1 MDTKHVLIAAS
12 ILLLALSMNLK
23 AQNGTAESP
32 YPINNSD
39 ALKALR
45 ECMNSGQNFYFDAE
59 NQTFTAT
66 KVHDTDPVITKNS
79 SSTCYKLTADI
90 DLNPGKNVAACDGDG
105 TGLTAW
111 EPFKNFHGQL
121 DGGHHVVSGVYVS
134 QPAADSV
141 GFIKQIH
148 GSGNSLSRIRNL
160 GIVNS
165 YISGK
170 QKVGGL
176 VGYME
181 GGSVEHCFVDA
192 VLVGDVQE
200 VGGLIGYAS
209 GITITDCYATGSITC
224 IDQGLLGG
232 ICGASVNL
240 MKLENCYS
248 SMVINYNTSLT
259 SNVGGIIG
267 QISSESTISQ
277 CYFDNQMCESPAS
290 DNTGARKTTSEML
303 SESFCQSL
311 GSSFVY
317 SSNHYPRL
325 TGFSDTNSY
334 ILLSTTP
341 ILLGS
346 GQSMKNLTDD
356 FEVSGTGAGTSWES
370 TDSYNRYAVLADASH
385 VTVIKEGWLQLVAKR
400 NGKTHTV
407 AFYTHKAPFIGT
419 EQNPFPIDDF
429 EDLKTFRDGV
439 NSDKKFN
446 YKHFSVNALGAGT
459 WFQQTADI
467 SLSEVNNWKDEQRI
481 GISPAIAFKG
491 GYDGGN
497 HKITDLR
504 VNGGEYIKPDKN
516 VYNYGGSYSGF
527 FGFIDGG
534 TVKNLNL
541 YVTEFK
547 PNASSGPLCAYISR
561 AFTIENCHVYPTAEQ
576 VVLNLHYYSGGLIG
590 QSDSARGTISN
601 CSNHCNI
608 VPLERVDLVGGIIG
622 PNRSIDSLL
631 IKDCQ
636 NFGAITG
643 KIQRVAGITPWLGGR
658 KGGTKAEILRCKNF
672 ADLFSNDTWTRV
684 AGILSEN
691 SNEDNNNA
699 EKVSITISFCE
710 NYGNLTA
717 TYRAA
722 GIASTEKSI
731 ASLHHCVN
739 AGDIWIKDLG
749 QEQVSNAYG
758 ITTTTDV
765 YSCLNAGNI
774 KADRGGSAFGLTN
787 CGAYDCMNAG
797 ELSAHS
803 EGPRTY
809 PFCGWNGTSG
819 QSKRNINIGRAN
831 GVVTYWGA
839 TSNVQKQFNIC
850 DEQMIYDAH
859 SSLSNNT
866 AKKTSEMLGNG
877 LQSLLGTENWVYAEG
892 MYPRIKGLDT
902 LPISIVTAMPVVFK
916 SGETINSVKTDFTVA
931 GGDTVSWT
939 CKGNTVLSGNN
950 ATVSSNVIGMDTL
963 VAIYKGAAKTVR
975 FCRYAPAPSQT
986 LEVTSIEDLRVLRDG
1001 INSAAPFNYKGTIVP
1016 AGGKGAKFKQTQ
1028 DIEMESPTDDNW
1040 MPVGKIDAQFYG
1052 KYDGGSHSVSNM
1064 KQHNMLNG
1072 GLFGYVCGIS
1082 NYAAEIHDV
1091 HLVNVKISEVRASA
1105 GALVAVSNYVKI
1117 YNCSASGEITGT
1129 TIANNKNN
1137 VDNNY
1142 GGIVGNGYVDQVTS
1156 CVNYCTITGYSK
1168 SSVGGIMGRGYYS
1181 KDSYLDSCAN
1191 YGTITGNYCVGG
1203 LVGQQQSIRNSYN
1216 AGEVSGGED
1225 AAYVGGLAGHATL
1238 VTNSFNTGMVSGV
1251 PTDPTKDY
1259 SVGGLIGEVR
1269 NADFSHIHNCYNAG
1283 IVDGNNRKYV
1293 GGIFGSSIKQN
1304 QWGNKND
1311 GANNVR
1317 LSRTYVSNA
1326 VNGTGLHVGA
1336 IVGYNVVDPT
1346 NSKIDSNYYDTTFT
1360 YVGGIDGKDISRKA
1374 VGLTT
1379 DLMVSAGLRDSLGAG
1394 NFTYGDTNYYPRLT
1408 GGATP
1413 DWPAT
1418 LASAAKLQLGKD
1430 EDGAYELAKAVTVE
1444 QFPVGGCSD
1453 GVSWSQRNGNQI
1465 EFNNEDCTIGIRG
1478 MGVLYIQ
1485 SSHSGKNYK
1494 IIKLNVGNSAKN
1506 PLVIKDSLELVHFR
1520 DLVNA
1525 GDTFY
1530 YNLQTQTF
1538 HASPEGIDNVFPIPN
1553 QGEGLFFKL
1562 TCDVVDFK
1570 GADTWIPIGTKQY
1583 PFKGFFNGGG
1593 HTITRLN
1600 LTSNRDTVGFFGYL
1614 GRGLTDRGSIDSLYF
1629 TDVQLGGT
1637 GSVKGVVCAYN
1648 DGGII
1653 TGCRNNNA
1661 TITHSGSGSAWG
1673 GICGY
1678 SHAGE
1683 IIGCSN
1689 SGCTIGY
1696 ENGSTAKN
1704 VGGILGF
1711 GYNGAII
1718 DCKVTGLTVSNTT
1731 GINNGGICG
1740 FAKENSISGCIV
1752 DGSDFTFSHNNSGG
1766 ICGFDSLSSVV
1777 GCAFLNSSIRSQ
1789 SKKPERIGGILG
1801 FGQFNSNTRNLTISD
1816 CHTGGSGSITLAESD
1831 YVGGIIGKLDYGYV
1845 TVSKCSNSLP
1855 VVGRKTIGGIGGSLT
1870 CNIDSCYNTASIT
1883 AYTCVGGLVGQGDGA
1898 ELNCSYN
1905 LGDIKAGKASTSDD
1919 EDPENGD
1926 YTGGL
1931 IGRNNSYHIHES
1943 FNSGIVSGTDYVGG
1957 LAGETNGQ
1965 ETSSYNAGQ
1974 VYGSFYVGGI
1984 SGLRSNNADVSTQNY
1999 NIGYID
2005 GNNIAGALYGS
2016 ALDLNKVTDN
2026 YYDKQFSF
2034 AVGIGG
2040 EDIAGKAEGKLTTEM
2055 TGTSLGLGDKWEY
2068 TANLYPQVK
2077 ALLESSFASKA
2088 SKVTASPFILYA
2100 EEVAWDIVT
2109 SPLTGVGSA
2118 GTRWRTE
2125 NGSSVLTTTDNMEF
2139 QIHRIGFLNIEAY
2152 DPASDSVYKRV
2163 RLMVEISEE
2172 RPIEIKDYNE
2182 LKNFRNFINA
2192 NTEFYYDATNKT
2204 FHLNNPSNAYIEI
2217 PPCGEGMYFKL
2228 LQDIDLATF
2237 SGASPW
2243 KPIGINKNIYFKG
2256 HFNGNGKVI
2265 SNMVVTTKSN
2275 QGGTYNGFFG
2285 YSSGTIK
2292 NLTMANANVKGSGYN
2307 ATVCGFNRGGSIL
2320 NCAAVGGSVTG
2331 TSTYTGGICGRSQ
2344 NGTLNA
2350 CYSSCDVNGCSWVGG
2365 IAGRIE
2371 NGVTS
2376 ECFNMGRVTDK
2387 GFVPKSGGTYQVQ
2400 RYCGGITGQN
2410 SSFLSDCYNTGIV
2423 SGERWVGGIIGLNE
2437 KEGLSRV
2444 YNAGTV
2450 IVTETPNGIDSL
2462 VGGLTNINNVET
2474 NNLHYPQSSAT
2485 SRDMAPDVLT
2495 VNKKSRFGQCIST
2508 EKMVADSLRQIFGD
2522 DKWVFS
2528 DSLYP
2533 RLKVFVNGTEAD
2545 AAASLVSATPVFLQG
2560 NQPVTDVSSS
2570 FITYNK
2576 NGVTWEL
2583 AKPSNALDTTKANYP
2598 NSGWVDIRSCDL
2610 VSLKVYKGDMVREVD
2625 INVRSENTYVQ
2636 KDTTCGVEPYFWT
2649 FNNSYYYT
2657 TGIYSESIDNGSLC
2671 NEKMNLDLV
2680 VPAPLNIT
2688 LTPSVSCHGSNQS
2701 SITAT
2706 VSGGLLPGEY
2716 SYSWKKVDDDAF
2728 DSTSASV
2735 SNLGPGT
2742 YTLTVTDL
2750 SNTKNCSVSQT
2761 VTIDEPTLV
2770 TVENVTADGHCY
2782 NSNDGTLSF
2791 DIAGGEG
2798 PYSISWT
2805 TPVSSTTHFEGSANQ
2820 TLAGKYSMNGLAND
2834 SLFFTVADR
2843 NGCSVKD
2850 TIVIADGNDTE
2861 YEVIAYGINKKY
2873 DGIAVSPDSVKLKA
2887 DGVEKTGW
2895 VKLDG
2900 NHQFTYN
2907 DTTFTVELS
2916 ANSDHLKD
2924 AGIYAN
2930 NIISVTVTKESEDI
2944 TCRLNL
2950 KKANS
2955 LIVIEKRDLVLQ
2967 SGTTVEW
2974 SSGIPNHEIYNH
2986 NVLSTAESEH
2996 FVNGDTVSYSN
3007 WTSQVGVGSRRNT
3020 FDIVWPDNVNQ
3031 NNYSIRQINGVLTI
3045 LKEGHAIVSIDT
3057 NSKMYDGTPLYATY
3071 LVAVPESTVVVD
3083 IEVEDEAG
3091 VKRSLNNLTAGA
3103 NIPGHFSRTD
3113 AGTTNLTITKVTVWG
3128 ITDPSNPI
3136 NITGQYS
3143 EEQLVKRNGQ
3153 LTVTPRPIK
3162 LVSNSAT
3169 KEYDDSELKDEHVTV
3184 VGGFNGC
3191 FADSLTDLRAVTTI
3205 VNAGQ
3210 APNEIE
3216 YTTKPGF
3223 KPDNFIIDTVRGTLT
3238 ITKRPA
3244 TLLGE
3249 SSTEPYTGSEQCI
3262 NGITPSGLLSGHTL
3276 DASGIPYSACGL
3288 NPGDHTGG
3296 FNGTAKIKKGD
3307 MDVTSNYEL
3316 TRQLGTLRIVASHLP
3331 IVIYS
3336 LTSHSDYY
3344 DGQNHK
3350 YQQYGVTNHG
3360 ESVPRVEGP
3369 DATKFY
3375 FKLPSG
3381 DTITIT
3387 PVNGGATG
3395 LTHVSDTDVVND
3407 FNYTLQNSENYSKPN
3422 IYKGTF
3428 NLKPRHVIVA
3438 SKNWEKVYDGQ
3449 RIARNEATIA
3459 GMGFVNDEGLTDIS
3473 WSQMDAANHVDA
3485 GNYENRF
3492 DEITFKENTRP
3503 SDYRIT
3509 SQYGT
3514 LTINKATLTVT
3525 ANDTSHIYGS
3535 DAPAPETLGY
3545 TISGF
3550 VNNEQESTL
3559 RTESKLSGHA
3569 TLTSSTDNSS
3579 PVGSNYAIVIKSAPA
3594 PDSLVANNYNFRYVN
3609 GRMVVMRRP
3618 VYISPKPLGAD
3629 SNLIY
3634 DGTVHSVPADITGEH
3649 YTVEGLREG
3658 DAVSNVNI
3666 SGAALL
3672 AGHHTNA
3679 VQVTGCT
3686 IKNGDEDVTGSYQLV
3701 SVDTFILI
3709 LPKPLKI
3716 TVSKGGTHAYD
3727 GQPHAEDA
3735 LTEPKYTIDDDS
3747 CLVSTDAIT
3756 NITFTGGGT
3765 SYSETPYPVYIDLNT
3780 LFIRNGD
3787 LDYNVNV
3794 KDCYKVIC
3802 DTGDISITKSA
3813 SSINILSGSAV
3824 FDYTGSAH
3832 QYLHYTVEY
3841 GDEVITDNTISGSN
3855 RVFTLP
3861 TGDKITVT
3869 PTAEASITNP
3879 SQNPVSN
3886 TFTYLL
3892 DNAESYLAQPN
3903 TTYGTLSINNVPQ
3916 KLEIISGSQ
3925 EYNYDGTS
3933 HSFPYY
3939 TVRFNNVTIA
3949 SESSSASILIPTG
3962 HYVHITPTFHGITLD
3977 TENEEQ
3983 NNSFSY
3989 TVTNSQDATGPDL
4002 KDMYSDAVATFGT
4015 VSIKPGSMTVSAT
4028 TASKPY
4034 DGEPLYASGNCSM
4047 QGATLWYSTDNGQTW
4062 QEDVP
4067 GITVGTLTYKVKATL
4082 PGYQDA
4088 VSGNATLTV
4097 TGNTVAISV
4106 VSGSHVWEYDGQSHT
4121 KEQYTVNYGNQE
4133 IFSPDEGTDG
4143 KVFTLPTGDKLTV
4156 TPTFNGITH
4165 VNENSDHNNTFTFT
4179 IQNNAQYA
4187 GQRTPTFGTLKINP
4201 TALEVHIK
4209 GNTGVF
4215 DYNNTLHTVEGYTVD
4230 HTNNS
4235 SFSYQLSDCK
4245 YRVDEVVAIP
4255 SISRTEAGLS
4265 YMGLDANN
4273 FQNLNPDFNPVTFTV
4288 TDGWVEVMA
4297 AGSVV
4302 VHITGHHSVAE
4313 YDGQQHSVS
4322 GYDLEISNPS
4332 GLPFTVDNIKYT
4344 GDSTASRQDV
4354 GTTQMEITP
4363 ELFQKVNTS
4372 IETVE
4377 FILVEDGYMEITPSL
4392 NLTLTCPDND
4402 AVSKTYDGNPL
4413 SPVATSSPSG
4423 EQFTIKY
4430 RPEGSTE
4437 WTTTPPSIRNYG
4449 NLQVDVQCENPN
4461 YQTKTCSYNLSIHK
4475 RVVVLTSADSSRV
4488 YDGTP
4493 LVQNKVN
4500 VSGSGFVGQEGASY
4514 TVTGQQLNAGTSANT
4529 FTYTLNDGTLAD
4541 NYAITTQPG
4550 TLTVTKRDVTV
4561 AVGDAPAVEYNG
4573 NEHQGLSNYS
4583 FDNIVEGQVPTIA
4596 YTPAKGTLPG
4606 LYTGSFG
4613 DDFKVM
4619 ADNTTDVTANYNLI
4633 TRTPGSLNIVN
4644 RTTPYEITVVANSST
4659 GNVYDGTA
4667 KSATGFQTLSFTVA
4681 GNTYTVEGLTTSNPS
4696 STDVCNLTN
4705 AVSGT
4710 AVVKDVAG
4718 NDVTAQFNVAT
4729 TNGTL
4734 SITPA
4739 TLTVTTG
4746 SATREYNGTA
4756 LTASGSISG
4765 LVTPTGGTQE
4775 TATFAVT
4782 GSQTAVG
4789 GSSNTYTL
4797 TWDGTAKQSN
4807 YTLIESLGTL
4817 TVTKNTAQLYV
4828 ESKGKSWEY
4837 DGNAHTNPEYVVHF
4851 GEETVDAAAS
4861 ANSGTYTATLNTG
4874 DVVTITPSTDATI
4887 TNVAQNTVDNAFN
4900 WTVENESYYTK
4911 GTDAVGKLSINHA
4924 TLTITADNKNTEY
4937 GVLNHDFTYTPSGFK
4952 GEDNASV
4959 ISGTVSYTGEATTT
4973 TTASAPGL
4981 YTITPVVTGL
4991 SAANYSFT
4999 PANGT
5004 LTIGNSTTGISITSP
5019 TNSWTY
5025 DGTPHFDHG
5034 YTVTFGQTTL
5044 TATHD
5049 NGSYKY
5055 TIPGTGDVI
5064 TVSPATEASVTNYT
5078 SSAFPNSFTYTV
5090 TNAERYPTP
5099 SITTGTLTVTKR
5111 DVTVAVGDAP
5121 AVEYNGNEH
5130 QGLSNYSFD
5139 NIVEGQVP
5147 TIAYTPAKGTLP
5159 GLYTGSFG
5167 DDFKVMA
5174 DNTTDVTANYNLIT
5188 RTPGSLNIVNRTTP
5202 YEITVVAN
5210 SSTGNVYD
5218 GTAKSATGFQT
5229 LSFTVAGNTYTVEG
5243 LTTSNPSST
5252 DVCNLTNAVSGTA
5265 VVKDVA
5271 GNDVTAQFN
5280 VATTNGTLSITPATL
5295 TVTTGSATRE
5305 YNGTALTASGSIS
5318 GLVTP
5323 TGGTQETATF
5333 AVTGSQTAVGGSS
5346 NTYTLTWDGTAKQSN
5361 YTLIESLGTL
5371 TVTKNTAQLYV
5382 ESKGKSWEYD
5392 GNAHTNP
5399 EYVVHF
5405 GEETVDAAA
5414 SANSGTYTATLNTG
5428 DVVTITPSTDA
5439 TITNVAQNTV
5449 DNAFNW
5455 TVENESY
5462 YTKGTD
5468 AVGKLSINHATL
5480 TITADNKN
5488 TEYGVL
5494 NHDFTYTPSGFKGED
5509 NASVISGTV
5518 SYTGE
5523 ATTTTTASAPGLY
5536 TITPVV
5542 TGLSA
5547 ANYSFTPANGTLTI
5561 GNSTTGISITSP
5573 TNSWTYDGTP
5583 HFDHG
5588 YTVTFGQTTLTATHD
5603 NGSYK
5608 YTIPGTGDVITVS
5621 PATEASVTNYTSSAF
5636 PNSFTYTV
5644 TNAERY
5650 PTPSITTGTLTI
5662 SKRPVT
5668 FTGKS
5673 ETRTYTGSTITINT
5687 VEVNTTTISGLVS
5700 GHTHNVT
5707 FSASGTEAG
5716 SYPGTI
5722 TAAGDVVIKIGET
5735 YVTGNYD
5742 ITVNNGTLT
5751 VSQTDG
5757 TFDIA
5762 LGNDTLVYDAQPHA
5776 NAKTATSTAT
5786 TGTTTFSYSFEENG
5800 SYTTDLATLTK
5811 TDAGEYNLFV
5821 KGTNPNYTHTATAT
5835 AKLVISKRPVTFT
5848 GKSETRTYTGSTI
5861 TINTVEVNTT
5871 TISGLVSGHTHNVTF
5886 SASGTE
5892 AGSYP
5897 GTITAAGDVVIKIG
5911 ETYVTGNYD
5920 ITVNNGTLTVSQTDG
5935 TFDIALGNDTL
5946 VYDAQPHANAK
5957 TATST
5962 ATTGT
5967 TTFSYSFEENGSY
5980 TTDLATLTKT
5990 DAGEYNL
5997 FVKGTNPNYTHTAT
6011 ATAKLVITKRP
6022 ITVAASDTT
6031 VNFNGILQH
6040 GSSRYTFSGLVEGH
6054 SATIGYTPASGTD
6067 ISPTPYDNGS
6077 FDAGTIRVMNG
6088 GTEVT
6093 SNYVL
6098 TALTPGKLTVKTPPL
6113 EVKADTLGKT
6123 YDGLPLTAT
6132 YTHAPADAQPSFR
6145 FKVKIGD
6152 TWGDYTTVTPAI
6164 TTVGS
6169 ITYLVEATANS
6180 YTVSDTA
6187 TLTVTPCPITIRADN
6202 KTKTYGDT
6210 DPVLTATVIGQ
6221 PEHGVPPYFDVARE
6235 AGQNVGEYRIAVSRG
6250 SQAPAISNYAVTLY
6264 DGVFT
6269 INKRPVTVA
6278 VADST
6283 VEYTGGIHY
6292 GHTQYMFSNVVS
6304 GQTASITYTPA
6315 SGTTLGEYTGQYVES
6330 SFSVVNG
6337 TDVTPNY
6344 ELTAMVPGRL
6354 NITGRADK
6362 YKITVTAKSDTDN
6375 VYDGQT
6381 KSVSGFNT
6389 LEFQAGGHA
6398 FTVSGLT
6405 TGNPSAK
6412 DAGSYPNTVS
6422 GTPVVTDAHGNI
6434 VTSQF
6439 VVHTEDGLLRID
6451 PRHVILESEDGEK
6464 IYDGNPLTRKLPTD
6478 IAVTGDGF
6486 VDGEGATYQIS
6497 GAQTLVGTSPN
6508 TFTYTL
6514 NNGTLASNY
6523 TVETV
6528 FGTLKVTSNNFPL
6541 SILSVSDH
6549 WLYDG
6554 ELHKHEEYVVR
6565 FQNEIID
6572 SLPGSDGNVF
6582 VLPTNDTLTI
6592 TPTFHGITH
6601 VSQNTDSNNTF
6612 TYSLQHNDQYT
6623 GKRDTLYGTLAIWPA
6638 NVYVL
6643 IYGNAE
6649 AVTYDG
6655 LEHTVTGYHVDTISK
6670 PLYNINDFTFN
6681 GSPADTIVRRT
6692 ESGVVQMNIDASKFV
6707 NHNPDFTANF
6717 RVHPGALYVVP
6728 INDVGVI
6735 VRGNHRVNNYDGS
6748 EHVTH
6753 GYTMV
6758 STNNPLYQ
6766 ESFIRFTGTPADS
6779 TAARTTQ
6786 GTTRMGLT
6794 EEMFT
6799 NDNPNFDNVR
6809 FSLQADG
6816 AQTISASNVTVM
6828 ITGHHASNQY
6838 DGLEHSVS
6846 GYDVFISNSL
6856 YTADKFSYT
6865 GDSTATRRD
6874 EGTTWMELDE
6884 TDFVNNDTNFSVVF
6898 YVADGYQDINLNH
6911 TALTLTCPGGDSTAK
6926 VYDGTPLTA
6935 RATAT
6940 STIAGDEF
6948 LIEYKTPDSDWSITP
6963 PSITDHGL
6971 LEVEVRCTNPN
6982 YHIQTCSYA
6991 LSVRKRPVVLVS
7003 ADSTRMYNGGPL
7015 TRDSVRVEGL
7025 GFAAG
7030 EGATCQI
7037 SGTQT
7042 LVGASPNTFT
7052 YTLNDGTS
7060 AANYTVET
7068 VYGTLTVT
7076 NRPDAERY
7084 VLPVVS
7090 KSGQH
7095 VYDGLK
7101 HTVSGFDTLIFTTSD
7116 GYEYSVENLTAQVSA
7131 FDAGVFLN
7139 AINGEAVV
7147 RDANGND
7154 VTAQFS
7160 IERHEGQLVITRR
7173 PVTITIPELHN
7184 SKMYDGEP
7192 LKVGYQNILI
7202 DNLAAR
7208 DTLTAGYIV
7217 TEGYTVGD
7225 YVCEEGNFMVGT
7237 EGVAGKHDFAITHG
7251 ATAEYAAG
7259 NSLGNYIP
7267 RFNVT
7272 LSITE
7277 RPLEITA
7284 NSAEKVYD
7292 GLPLS
7297 LTANDFTMTGGTTLA
7312 TGDTV
7317 IVTREG
7323 LQTCVGEIANS
7334 ITAVNVY
7341 HKSDGED
7348 VTASYGITTVNGLL
7362 KVTPETDGFVC
7373 PEPLHIILTEGTSDT
7388 LVPDAQL
7395 GTAVHSLVTAGM
7407 ASMTNDLADLNP
7419 LTVGTHIVTW
7429 TLYDGCDSAMTTCE
7443 QTVVVDYSP
7452 CEGVTYHNHFYD
7464 AKRIGYQ
7471 CWMTENL
7478 QTSRNS
7484 SDTEIADYH
7493 AYKDNAE
7500 NLQKFG
7506 YLYSWYSAM
7515 NVTENDDT
7523 TMPVESLGDNGRPY
7537 VQGICPDGWAV
7548 GNAEDFGDLFS
7559 HIGDVTLLKDAGEGY
7574 WIPNSGGVTP
7584 NSGFNAR
7591 ANGWFN
7597 SSAQRYEYLL
7607 TGSYFWMPESD
7618 SSAEAYNSAAIEYH
7632 CGDGLFQRHPRADRQ
7647 GVRCIR
7653 KVAP

>member
-12 ILLLALSMNLK
+12 ILLLAFSMNLK

-111 EPFKNFHGQL
+111 EPFKNFYGQL

-141 GFIKQIH
+141 GFIKQVH

-407 AFYTHKAPFIGT
+407 AFYTHKAPLIGT

-516 VYNYGGSYSGF
+516 VYHYGGSYSGF

-643 KIQRVAGITPWLGGR
+643 KIQRLAGITPWLGGR
-658 KGGTKAEILRCKNF
+658 KGDTKAEILRCKNF

-819 QSKRNINIGRAN
+819 QSMRNINIGRAN

-975 FCRYAPAPSQT
+975 FCRYAPVPSQT

-1016 AGGKGAKFKQTQ
+1016 AGGNGAKFKQTQ

-1311 GANNVR
+1311 GTNNVR

-1570 GADTWIPIGTKQY
+1570 GANTWIPIGTKQY

-1653 TGCRNNNA
+1653 TGCKNNNA

-1678 SHAGE
+1678 SHTGE

-1704 VGGILGF
+1704 VGGILGY

-1855 VVGRKTIGGIGGSLT
+1855 VVGRKNIGGIGGSLT

-2109 SPLTGVGSA
+2109 SPLTGVGTA

-2728 DSTSASV
+2728 DSTTASV

-2861 YEVIAYGINKKY
+2861 YEIIAYGINKKY

-2895 VKLDG
+2895 VKLDN

-2907 DTTFTVELS
+2907 DTTFTVVLS

-3473 WSQMDAANHVDA
+3473 WSQMDATNYVDA
-3485 GNYENRF
+3485 GNYENQF

-3594 PDSLVANNYNFRYVN
+3594 PDSLIANNYNFRYVN

-3787 LDYNVNV
+3787 LDYNINV

-3832 QYLHYTVEY
+3832 LYLHYTVEY

-3869 PTAEASITNP
+3869 PTAEASITKP

-3892 DNAESYLAQPN
+3892 DNAESYLAQPS

-4514 TVTGQQLNAGTSANT
+4514 TVTGQRLNAGTSANT

-4667 KSATGFQTLSFTVA
+4667 KSATSFQTLNFTVES
-4681 GNTYTVEGLTTSNPS
+4681 NTYTVEGLTTSNPS

-4817 TVTKNTAQLYV
+4817 TVTKNSAQLYV

-4937 GVLNHDFTYTPSGFK
+4937 GVLNHDFS
-4952 GEDNASV
+4952 
-4959 ISGTVSYTGEATTT
+4959 
-4973 TTASAPGL
+4973 
-4981 YTITPVVTGL
+4981 
-4991 SAANYSFT
+4991 
-4999 PANGT
+4999 
-5004 LTIGNSTTGISITSP
+5004 
-5019 TNSWTY
+5019 
-5025 DGTPHFDHG
+5025 
-5034 YTVTFGQTTL
+5034 
-5044 TATHD
+5044 
-5049 NGSYKY
+5049 
-5055 TIPGTGDVI
+5055 
-5064 TVSPATEASVTNYT
+5064 
-5078 SSAFPNSFTYTV
+5078 
-5090 TNAERYPTP
+5090 
-5099 SITTGTLTVTKR
+5099 
-5111 DVTVAVGDAP
+5111 
-5121 AVEYNGNEH
+5121 
-5130 QGLSNYSFD
+5130 
-5139 NIVEGQVP
+5139 
-5147 TIAYTPAKGTLP
+5147 
-5159 GLYTGSFG
+5159 
-5167 DDFKVMA
+5167 
-5174 DNTTDVTANYNLIT
+5174 
-5188 RTPGSLNIVNRTTP
+5188 
-5202 YEITVVAN
+5202 
-5210 SSTGNVYD
+5210 
-5218 GTAKSATGFQT
+5218 
-5229 LSFTVAGNTYTVEG
+5229 
-5243 LTTSNPSST
+5243 
-5252 DVCNLTNAVSGTA
+5252 
-5265 VVKDVA
+5265 
-5271 GNDVTAQFN
+5271 
-5280 VATTNGTLSITPATL
+5280 
-5295 TVTTGSATRE
+5295 
-5305 YNGTALTASGSIS
+5305 
-5318 GLVTP
+5318 
-5323 TGGTQETATF
+5323 
-5333 AVTGSQTAVGGSS
+5333 
-5346 NTYTLTWDGTAKQSN
+5346 
-5361 YTLIESLGTL
+5361 
-5371 TVTKNTAQLYV
+5371 
-5382 ESKGKSWEYD
+5382 
-5392 GNAHTNP
+5392 
-5399 EYVVHF
+5399 
-5405 GEETVDAAA
+5405 
-5414 SANSGTYTATLNTG
+5414 
-5428 DVVTITPSTDA
+5428 
-5439 TITNVAQNTV
+5439 
-5449 DNAFNW
+5449 
-5455 TVENESY
+5455 
-5462 YTKGTD
+5462 
-5468 AVGKLSINHATL
+5468 
-5480 TITADNKN
+5480 
-5488 TEYGVL
+5488 
-5494 NHDFTYTPSGFKGED
+5494 YTPSGFKGED

-5673 ETRTYTGSTITINT
+5673 ETRTYTGSPITINT
-5687 VEVNTTTISGLVS
+5687 VEVNPTTTDSGLVS

-5722 TAAGDVVIKIGET
+5722 TAAGDVVINIGET
-5735 YVTGNYD
+5735 NVTDNYD

-5800 SYTTDLATLTK
+5800 
-5811 TDAGEYNLFV
+5811 
-5821 KGTNPNYTHTATAT
+5821 
-5835 AKLVISKRPVTFT
+5835 
-5848 GKSETRTYTGSTI
+5848 TY
-5861 TINTVEVNTT
+5861 
-5871 TISGLVSGHTHNVTF
+5871 
-5886 SASGTE
+5886 A
-5892 AGSYP
+5892 
-5897 GTITAAGDVVIKIG
+5897 
-5911 ETYVTGNYD
+5911 
-5920 ITVNNGTLTVSQTDG
+5920 
-5935 TFDIALGNDTL
+5935 
-5946 VYDAQPHANAK
+5946 
-5957 TATST
+5957 
-5962 ATTGT
+5962 
-5967 TTFSYSFEENGSY
+5967 
-5980 TTDLATLTKT
+5980 TDLATLTKT

-6088 GTEVT
+6088 GAEVT
-6093 SNYVL
+6093 CNYVL

-6132 YTHAPADAQPSFR
+6132 YTHAPADVQPSFR

-6221 PEHGVPPYFDVARE
+6221 PEHGVPPYYDVARE

-6315 SGTTLGEYTGQYVES
+6315 SGTTVGEYTGQYVES

-6362 YKITVTAKSDTDN
+6362 YEITVTAKSDTDN

-6612 TYSLQHNDQYT
+6612 TYSLQHIDQYT

-6874 EGTTWMELDE
+6874 EGTTWMGLDE

-6935 RATAT
+6935 RASAT

-7632 CGDGLFQRHPRADRQ
+7632 CGDGLFQRHPSADRQ